1 MPEILQDRISTRE
14 NEMKKW
20 FIIVVVICVIFSIV
34 YINKKQDANSV
45 QNKSKVEKNKV
56 EKNKVENNKAERES
70 QVQLDYDNKELVQQM
85 MDIVGC
91 SDRSAASMLR
101 SIESCTESNIASI
114 EQVDC
119 DSTIELKVIDES
131 GNVYYAYKGHSYIIS
146 SIYKDKDK
154 DGGERIFHMIE

>member
-1 MPEILQDRISTRE
+1 
-14 NEMKKW
+14 MKKW

-34 YINKKQDANSV
+34 YVNKKQGANSV
-45 QNKSKVEKNKV
+45 QNKSKV

-101 SIESCTESNIASI
+101 SIESCTE
-114 EQVDC
+114 
-119 DSTIELKVIDES
+119 
-131 GNVYYAYKGHSYIIS
+131 
-146 SIYKDKDK
+146 
-154 DGGERIFHMIE
+154 

>member
-1 MPEILQDRISTRE
+1 MPEILQDRISVRE

-34 YINKKQDANSV
+34 YVNKKQGANSV
-45 QNKSKVEKNKV
+45 QNKSKV

-119 DSTIELKVIDES
+119 DHTIELKVIDES

-154 DGGERIFHMIE
+154 DGGERIFQMIE

>member
-34 YINKKQDANSV
+34 YVNKKQGANSV
-45 QNKSKVEKNKV
+45 QNKSKV

-119 DSTIELKVIDES
+119 DHTIELKVIDES

>member
-1 MPEILQDRISTRE
+1 
-14 NEMKKW
+14 MKKW

-34 YINKKQDANSV
+34 YVNKKQGANSV
-45 QNKSKVEKNKV
+45 QNKSKV

-119 DSTIELKVIDES
+119 DHTIELKVIDES

-154 DGGERIFHMIE
+154 DGGERIFQMIE

>member
-1 MPEILQDRISTRE
+1 
-14 NEMKKW
+14 MKKR

-34 YINKKQDANSV
+34 YVNKKQDANSV

>member
-1 MPEILQDRISTRE
+1 MKMRKSLIMILGVISL
-14 NEMKKW
+14 
-20 FIIVVVICVIFSIV
+20 VVVCGCTENHSGKASRQTSEQI
-34 YINKKQDANSV
+34 
-45 QNKSKVEKNKV
+45 KVEK
-56 EKNKVENNKAERES
+56 ES
-70 QVQLDYDNKELVQQM
+70 QVKLDYDNKELVQQM

>member
-1 MPEILQDRISTRE
+1 MPEILQNRISVRE

-34 YINKKQDANSV
+34 YVNKKQGANSV
-45 QNKSKVEKNKV
+45 QNKSKV

-119 DSTIELKVIDES
+119 DHTIELKVIDES

-154 DGGERIFHMIE
+154 DGGERIFQMIE

>member
-1 MPEILQDRISTRE
+1 MPEILQDRISVRE

-34 YINKKQDANSV
+34 YVNKKQGANSV
-45 QNKSKVEKNKV
+45 QNKSKV

-70 QVQLDYDNKELVQQM
+70 QVKLDYDNKELVQQM

>member
-1 MPEILQDRISTRE
+1 MPEILQDRISVRE

-34 YINKKQDANSV
+34 YVNKKQGANSV
-45 QNKSKVEKNKV
+45 QNKSKV

-119 DSTIELKVIDES
+119 DHTIELKVIDES